1 MTRTNEPDFFLPERG
16 ALCAVS
22 GGLDSM
28 CLLTMA
34 VQWGQAQGRR
44 VAAAHFNHQLRGGDA
59 DRDERFV
66 RDWCAAH
73 AIPFFAGRGDVRA
86 KAEREGLSVE
96 EAARTLR
103 YAFLEEVRQREG
115 FDCILTAHHAD
126 DSAETMLLN
135 LLRGTGLRGLTG
147 IPPVRGRIRRP
158 LLGMTRAELA
168 DTQNSLKN
176 QLDSVAWRLMDV
188 QDQITDLSLRQRE
201 QTEDLSDF
209 SFEPTGLDP
218 ESHTLQADMSITL
231 RRWTADTE
239 VALLITQ
246 NGQTAELPMTGTDG
260 VFATP
265 VGLPV
270 EDTGEVSFAANITA
284 GGQTSREEVT
294 SYSDLAVLLP
304 LSNDS
309 SGYGDPTYRGGS
321 FQLQYDLGI
330 RKQYGTEVI
339 VPVFQVL
346 KNGETVQT
354 LPAKI
359 SESTFSGD
367 PDVIYYTPASDDG
380 NIEVSCQPKDTIEL
394 HLLCRDSF
402 GLSYDF
408 TVCTYEIDQDGTMAE
423 EVWPVTDHNVRV
435 SWEK

>member
-1 MTRTNEPDFFLPERG
+1 MKKNWLQILSL
-16 ALCAVS
+16 ALNVA
-22 GGLDSM
+22 
-28 CLLTMA
+28 LL
-34 VQWGQAQGRR
+34 
-44 VAAAHFNHQLRGGDA
+44 
-59 DRDERFV
+59 
-66 RDWCAAH
+66 
-73 AIPFFAGRGDVRA
+73 I
-86 KAEREGLSVE
+86 
-96 EAARTLR
+96 TL
-103 YAFLEEVRQREG
+103 LV
-115 FDCILTAHHAD
+115 
-126 DSAETMLLN
+126 
-135 LLRGTGLRGLTG
+135 
-147 IPPVRGRIRRP
+147 
-158 LLGMTRAELA
+158 TRAELVN
-168 DTQNSLKN
+168 TRTILKSN
-176 QLDSVAWRLMDV
+176 LDGIAWRLSDMD
-188 QDQITDLSLRQRE
+188 DRITNLSAKQRE

-339 VPVFQVL
+339 DPVFQVL

-367 PDVIYYTPASDDG
+367 PDVVYYTPASENG
-380 NIEVSCQPKDTIEL
+380 GIAVSCQPEDTVEL

-408 TVCTYEIDQDGTMAE
+408 TVCSYEIDQDGTMAE
-423 EVWPVTDHNVRV
+423 EVRPVTDHNVRV

>member
-1 MTRTNEPDFFLPERG
+1 MKKNWFQILSL
-16 ALCAVS
+16 ALNVV
-22 GGLDSM
+22 
-28 CLLTMA
+28 LLIA
-34 VQWGQAQGRR
+34 
-44 VAAAHFNHQLRGGDA
+44 L
-59 DRDERFV
+59 FV
-66 RDWCAAH
+66 
-73 AIPFFAGRGDVRA
+73 
-86 KAEREGLSVE
+86 
-96 EAARTLR
+96 
-103 YAFLEEVRQREG
+103 
-115 FDCILTAHHAD
+115 
-126 DSAETMLLN
+126 
-135 LLRGTGLRGLTG
+135 
-147 IPPVRGRIRRP
+147 
-158 LLGMTRAELA
+158 TRAELVN
-168 DTQNSLKN
+168 TRTILKSN
-176 QLDSVAWRLMDV
+176 LDGIAWRLMDV
-188 QDQITDLSLRQRE
+188 QDQITDLSVRQRE

-309 SGYGDPTYRGGS
+309 SGYGDPTYRGGN

-339 VPVFQVL
+339 DPVFQVL

-354 LPAKI
+354 LPVKI
-359 SESTFSGD
+359 SESTASSD
-367 PDVIYYTPASDDG
+367 PDVVYYTPASDDG

-408 TVCTYEIDQDGTMAE
+408 TVCTYEIDQDGTMVE
-423 EVWPVTDHNVRV
+423 EVWPVTDYNVEV
-435 SWEK
+435 SWD

>member
-1 MTRTNEPDFFLPERG
+1 MKKNWLQILSL
-16 ALCAVS
+16 ALNVA
-22 GGLDSM
+22 
-28 CLLTMA
+28 LL
-34 VQWGQAQGRR
+34 
-44 VAAAHFNHQLRGGDA
+44 
-59 DRDERFV
+59 
-66 RDWCAAH
+66 
-73 AIPFFAGRGDVRA
+73 I
-86 KAEREGLSVE
+86 
-96 EAARTLR
+96 TL
-103 YAFLEEVRQREG
+103 LV
-115 FDCILTAHHAD
+115 
-126 DSAETMLLN
+126 
-135 LLRGTGLRGLTG
+135 
-147 IPPVRGRIRRP
+147 
-158 LLGMTRAELA
+158 TRAELVN
-168 DTQNSLKN
+168 TRTILKSN
-176 QLDSVAWRLMDV
+176 LDGIAWRLSDMD
-188 QDQITDLSLRQRE
+188 DRITNLSAKQRE

-270 EDTGEVSFAANITA
+270 EDTSEVSFAANITA

-339 VPVFQVL
+339 DPVFQVL

-367 PDVIYYTPASDDG
+367 PDVVYYTPASENG
-380 NIEVSCQPKDTIEL
+380 GIVVSCQPEDTVEL

-408 TVCTYEIDQDGTMAE
+408 TVCTYEIDQDGTMVE
-423 EVWPVTDHNVRV
+423 EVWPDTDYNVRV
-435 SWEK
+435 FWEK

>member
-1 MTRTNEPDFFLPERG
+1 MKKNWFQILSL
-16 ALCAVS
+16 ALNAV
-22 GGLDSM
+22 
-28 CLLTMA
+28 LLIA
-34 VQWGQAQGRR
+34 
-44 VAAAHFNHQLRGGDA
+44 
-59 DRDERFV
+59 
-66 RDWCAAH
+66 
-73 AIPFFAGRGDVRA
+73 
-86 KAEREGLSVE
+86 
-96 EAARTLR
+96 
-103 YAFLEEVRQREG
+103 
-115 FDCILTAHHAD
+115 
-126 DSAETMLLN
+126 LL
-135 LLRGTGLRGLTG
+135 
-147 IPPVRGRIRRP
+147 
-158 LLGMTRAELA
+158 MTRAELA

-176 QLDSVAWRLMDV
+176 QLDSIAWRLIDV
-188 QDQITDLSLRQRE
+188 QDQITDLSVRQRE

-218 ESHTLQADMSITL
+218 ESHTQQADMSITL
-231 RRWTADTE
+231 RRWTADTA
-239 VALLITQ
+239 VTLLITQ

-270 EDTGEVSFAANITA
+270 EQTGEVSFAVNITD

-294 SYSDLAVLLP
+294 SYSDIAMLLP
-304 LSNDS
+304 LTNDS

-339 VPVFQVL
+339 DPVFQVL
-346 KNGETVQT
+346 KNGEAVRT
-354 LPAKI
+354 LPAAI
-359 SESTFSGD
+359 SESTSSSD

-408 TVCTYEIDQDGTMAE
+408 TVCSYEIDQDGTIVE
-423 EVWPVTDHNVRV
+423 EVWPVTDYNVEV
-435 SWEK
+435 SWD

>member
-1 MTRTNEPDFFLPERG
+1 MKKNWLQILSL
-16 ALCAVS
+16 ALNVT
-22 GGLDSM
+22 
-28 CLLTMA
+28 LL
-34 VQWGQAQGRR
+34 
-44 VAAAHFNHQLRGGDA
+44 
-59 DRDERFV
+59 
-66 RDWCAAH
+66 
-73 AIPFFAGRGDVRA
+73 I
-86 KAEREGLSVE
+86 
-96 EAARTLR
+96 TL
-103 YAFLEEVRQREG
+103 LV
-115 FDCILTAHHAD
+115 
-126 DSAETMLLN
+126 
-135 LLRGTGLRGLTG
+135 
-147 IPPVRGRIRRP
+147 
-158 LLGMTRAELA
+158 TRAELVN
-168 DTQNSLKN
+168 TRTILKSN
-176 QLDSVAWRLMDV
+176 LDGIAWRLFDMD
-188 QDQITDLSLRQRE
+188 DRITNLSAKQRE

-339 VPVFQVL
+339 DPVFQVL

-354 LPAKI
+354 LPVKI
-359 SESTFSGD
+359 SESTVSSD
-367 PDVIYYTPASDDG
+367 PDVVYYTPASENG
-380 NIEVSCQPKDTIEL
+380 GIAVSCQPEDTVEL
-394 HLLCRDSF
+394 HVLCGDSY

>member
-1 MTRTNEPDFFLPERG
+1 MKKNWFQILSL
-16 ALCAVS
+16 ALNAV
-22 GGLDSM
+22 
-28 CLLTMA
+28 LLIA
-34 VQWGQAQGRR
+34 
-44 VAAAHFNHQLRGGDA
+44 
-59 DRDERFV
+59 
-66 RDWCAAH
+66 
-73 AIPFFAGRGDVRA
+73 
-86 KAEREGLSVE
+86 
-96 EAARTLR
+96 
-103 YAFLEEVRQREG
+103 
-115 FDCILTAHHAD
+115 
-126 DSAETMLLN
+126 LL
-135 LLRGTGLRGLTG
+135 
-147 IPPVRGRIRRP
+147 
-158 LLGMTRAELA
+158 MTRAELA

-176 QLDSVAWRLMDV
+176 QLDSIAWRLIDV
-188 QDQITDLSLRQRE
+188 QDQITDLSVRQRE

-231 RRWTADTE
+231 RRWTADTA
-239 VALLITQ
+239 VTLLITQ

-270 EDTGEVSFAANITA
+270 EQTGEVSFAVNITD

-294 SYSDLAVLLP
+294 SYSDLAMLLP
-304 LSNDS
+304 LTNDG

-339 VPVFQVL
+339 DPVFQVL
-346 KNGETVQT
+346 KNGEAVRT
-354 LPAKI
+354 LPAAI
-359 SESTFSGD
+359 SESTSSSD

-408 TVCTYEIDQDGTMAE
+408 TVCSYEIDQDGTIVE
-423 EVWPVTDHNVRV
+423 EVWPVTDYNVEV
-435 SWEK
+435 SWD

>member
-1 MTRTNEPDFFLPERG
+1 MKKNWFQILSL
-16 ALCAVS
+16 ALNAV
-22 GGLDSM
+22 
-28 CLLTMA
+28 LLIA
-34 VQWGQAQGRR
+34 
-44 VAAAHFNHQLRGGDA
+44 
-59 DRDERFV
+59 
-66 RDWCAAH
+66 
-73 AIPFFAGRGDVRA
+73 
-86 KAEREGLSVE
+86 
-96 EAARTLR
+96 
-103 YAFLEEVRQREG
+103 
-115 FDCILTAHHAD
+115 
-126 DSAETMLLN
+126 LL
-135 LLRGTGLRGLTG
+135 
-147 IPPVRGRIRRP
+147 
-158 LLGMTRAELA
+158 MTRAELA

-176 QLDSVAWRLMDV
+176 QLDSVAWRLIDV
-188 QDQITDLSLRQRE
+188 QDQITDLSVRQRE

-231 RRWTADTE
+231 RRWTADTA
-239 VALLITQ
+239 VTLLITQ

-270 EDTGEVSFAANITA
+270 EQTGEVSFAVNITD

-294 SYSDLAVLLP
+294 SYSDIAMLLP
-304 LSNDS
+304 LTNDS

-339 VPVFQVL
+339 DPVFQVL
-346 KNGETVQT
+346 KNGEAVRT
-354 LPAKI
+354 LPAAI
-359 SESTFSGD
+359 SESTSSSD

-408 TVCTYEIDQDGTMAE
+408 TVCSYEIDQDGTIGE
-423 EVWPVTDHNVRV
+423 EVWPVTDYNVEV
-435 SWEK
+435 SWD

>member
-1 MTRTNEPDFFLPERG
+1 MKKNWFQILSLALNVALLIALLVTRGELMNTQTILKSN
-16 ALCAVS
+16 
-22 GGLDSM
+22 LDGI
-28 CLLTMA
+28 A
-34 VQWGQAQGRR
+34 YR
-44 VAAAHFNHQLRGGDA
+44 
-59 DRDERFV
+59 
-66 RDWCAAH
+66 
-73 AIPFFAGRGDVRA
+73 
-86 KAEREGLSVE
+86 LS
-96 EAARTLR
+96 
-103 YAFLEEVRQREG
+103 
-115 FDCILTAHHAD
+115 D
-126 DSAETMLLN
+126 
-135 LLRGTGLRGLTG
+135 
-147 IPPVRGRIRRP
+147 
-158 LLGMTRAELA
+158 
-168 DTQNSLKN
+168 
-176 QLDSVAWRLMDV
+176 MD
-188 QDQITDLSLRQRE
+188 DQITNLSAKQRE

-218 ESHTLQADMSITL
+218 ESHMLQADMSITL

-239 VALLITQ
+239 VALAVTQ
-246 NGQTAELPMTGTDG
+246 NGRTTEQPMSGNGG
-260 VFATP
+260 VFTAP
-265 VGLPV
+265 VNLPV

-309 SGYGDPTYRGGS
+309 SGYGDPTYRGGN

-354 LPAKI
+354 LPAAI
-359 SESTFSGD
+359 SESTSSSD

-380 NIEVSCQPKDTIEL
+380 NIEVSCQPEDTVEL

-408 TVCTYEIDQDGTMAE
+408 TVCTYEIDQDGTIVE
-423 EVWPVTDHNVRV
+423 EVWPVTDYNVEV
-435 SWEK
+435 SWD

>member
-1 MTRTNEPDFFLPERG
+1 MKEKRFQNLSL
-16 ALCAVS
+16 ALNAV
-22 GGLDSM
+22 
-28 CLLTMA
+28 LLIA
-34 VQWGQAQGRR
+34 
-44 VAAAHFNHQLRGGDA
+44 L
-59 DRDERFV
+59 
-66 RDWCAAH
+66 
-73 AIPFFAGRGDVRA
+73 FA
-86 KAEREGLSVE
+86 
-96 EAARTLR
+96 
-103 YAFLEEVRQREG
+103 
-115 FDCILTAHHAD
+115 
-126 DSAETMLLN
+126 
-135 LLRGTGLRGLTG
+135 
-147 IPPVRGRIRRP
+147 
-158 LLGMTRAELA
+158 TRAELV
-168 DTQNSLKN
+168 DKQTILKSK
-176 QLDSVAWRLMDV
+176 LDDIAYRLSDMD
-188 QDQITDLSLRQRE
+188 DQITNLSAKQRE

-339 VPVFQVL
+339 DPVFQVL

-367 PDVIYYTPASDDG
+367 PDVVYYTPASENG
-380 NIEVSCQPKDTIEL
+380 GIAVSCQPEDTVEL

-408 TVCTYEIDQDGTMAE
+408 TVCTYEIDQDGTIVE
-423 EVWPVTDHNVRV
+423 EVWPVTDYNVEV
-435 SWEK
+435 SWD

>member
-1 MTRTNEPDFFLPERG
+1 MKKNWFQILSLALNVALLIALLVTRGELMNTQTILKSN
-16 ALCAVS
+16 
-22 GGLDSM
+22 LDGI
-28 CLLTMA
+28 A
-34 VQWGQAQGRR
+34 YR
-44 VAAAHFNHQLRGGDA
+44 
-59 DRDERFV
+59 
-66 RDWCAAH
+66 
-73 AIPFFAGRGDVRA
+73 
-86 KAEREGLSVE
+86 LS
-96 EAARTLR
+96 
-103 YAFLEEVRQREG
+103 
-115 FDCILTAHHAD
+115 D
-126 DSAETMLLN
+126 
-135 LLRGTGLRGLTG
+135 
-147 IPPVRGRIRRP
+147 
-158 LLGMTRAELA
+158 
-168 DTQNSLKN
+168 
-176 QLDSVAWRLMDV
+176 MD
-188 QDQITDLSLRQRE
+188 DQITNLSAKQRE

-218 ESHTLQADMSITL
+218 ESHMLQADMSITL

-239 VALLITQ
+239 VALAVTQ
-246 NGQTAELPMTGTDG
+246 NGRTTEQPMSGNGG
-260 VFATP
+260 VFTAL
-265 VGLPV
+265 VSLPV

-309 SGYGDPTYRGGS
+309 SGYGDPTYRGGN

-339 VPVFQVL
+339 APVFQVL
-346 KNGETVQT
+346 KNGETVRT
-354 LPAKI
+354 LPAAI
-359 SESTFSGD
+359 SESTSSSD

-408 TVCTYEIDQDGTMAE
+408 TACTYEIDQNGTMVE
-423 EVWPVTDHNVRV
+423 EVWPVTDYNVRV

>member
-1 MTRTNEPDFFLPERG
+1 MKKNWFQILSL
-16 ALCAVS
+16 ALNVV
-22 GGLDSM
+22 
-28 CLLTMA
+28 LLIA
-34 VQWGQAQGRR
+34 
-44 VAAAHFNHQLRGGDA
+44 L
-59 DRDERFV
+59 FV
-66 RDWCAAH
+66 
-73 AIPFFAGRGDVRA
+73 
-86 KAEREGLSVE
+86 
-96 EAARTLR
+96 
-103 YAFLEEVRQREG
+103 
-115 FDCILTAHHAD
+115 
-126 DSAETMLLN
+126 
-135 LLRGTGLRGLTG
+135 
-147 IPPVRGRIRRP
+147 
-158 LLGMTRAELA
+158 TRAELVN
-168 DTQNSLKN
+168 TRTILKSN
-176 QLDSVAWRLMDV
+176 LDGIAYRLSDV
-188 QDQITDLSLRQRE
+188 DDRITNLSAKQRE

-260 VFATP
+260 VFATPVGLP

-339 VPVFQVL
+339 DPVFQVL

-367 PDVIYYTPASDDG
+367 PDVVYYTPASENG
-380 NIEVSCQPKDTIEL
+380 GIAVSCQPEDTVEL

-408 TVCTYEIDQDGTMAE
+408 TACTYEIDQNGTMAE